1 MPLPAGGGSGSKDVR
16 AGNPTLWILLCLK
29 FLQENII
36 VSVGRTNPQEKKSKE
51 KKRKKIG
58 RWSLWSLIVS
68 VFARAS
74 VICKDVSYLLLAY
87 YSRVFDGP
95 DSLIR
100 QSASVSTLLTDQ
112 LPL

>member
-51 KKRKKIG
+51 KKRKLDAG
-58 RWSLWSLIVS
+58 L
-68 VFARAS
+68 
-74 VICKDVSYLLLAY
+74 C
-87 YSRVFDGP
+87 GH
-95 DSLIR
+95 
-100 QSASVSTLLTDQ
+100 
-112 LPL
+112 